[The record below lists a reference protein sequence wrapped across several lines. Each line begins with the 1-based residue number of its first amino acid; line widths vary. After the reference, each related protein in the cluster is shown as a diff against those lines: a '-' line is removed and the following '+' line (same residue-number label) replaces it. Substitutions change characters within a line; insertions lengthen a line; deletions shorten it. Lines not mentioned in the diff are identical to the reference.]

1 MLSDATETTDLT
13 QRFTRMTSRGAH
25 YGAVLG
31 SAAALLLSACTAPAS
46 RVTPAERAPEL
57 STLRRVDVS
66 WLERVTFGLDSQA
79 VGDYRR
85 LGRERYLEQQ
95 LRPPSEEL
103 PAPIA
108 AQVKVLENSDVDAA
122 ATLKSLHERRMA
134 LNALPEGEE
143 KEQARK
149 ALNDEGNRLAYQA
162 IRLQLLRAIY
172 SPAQLREQMVW
183 FWLNHFSVYQYKNDL
198 RWLVGDYEERAIRPY
213 ALGRFRDLVLATLEH
228 PAMLQYLD
236 NSQNAVGHVNENYAR
251 ELMELHTL
259 GVDGGYSQQDVQQLA
274 RVLTGVGIN
283 AGAAPH
289 LKPEWQALYVRRGA
303 FEFNPARH
311 DFTPKVLLG
320 HPVGGQGF
328 AEVEQAV
335 TLIVRQKACA
345 RFISRELATY
355 YVGDAPPPRLIEAMA
370 GTFQKTDG
378 DIAATLRTLF
388 LSAEFSA
395 PRTGKFKD
403 PMRYVLSAVRLAYDG
418 RTITNTRPLLD
429 WLNALGEAPYG
440 RQTPDGYPLTA
451 INWESPGQ
459 MSRRFEIARAIGS
472 GNVHLFDAEDGVV
485 TAGSGFPQLS
495 NRLYFEAIEPF
506 LATNTRAAL
515 AQAAS
520 PQEWNAF
527 MLASPEM
534 NYE

>member
-1 MLSDATETTDLT
+1 M
-13 QRFTRMTSRGAH
+13 QRFTRMTSRGTRYA
-25 YGAVLG
+25 AVLA
-31 SAAALLLSACTAPAS
+31 SAAALFLSACTAPAS

-95 LRPPSEEL
+95 LRPPAEDL
-103 PAPIA
+103 AAPIA
-108 AQVKVLENSDVDAA
+108 AQVKVLENSNIDAA
-122 ATLKSLHERRMA
+122 ATLKSLHERRTA
-134 LNALPEGEE
+134 LNALPEGAE

-162 IRLQLLRAIY
+162 IRLQLLRAMY

-183 FWLNHFSVYQYKNDL
+183 FWLNHFSVYQYKTDL
-198 RWLVGDYEERAIRPY
+198 RWLVGDYEEHAIRPY

-274 RVLTGVGIN
+274 RVLTGVGVN

-311 DFTPKVLLG
+311 DFAPKVLLG
-320 HPVGGQGF
+320 HSVAGRGF

-335 TLIVRQKACA
+335 DPHRAAAGLRALHLA
-345 RFISRELATY
+345 RSS
-355 YVGDAPPPRLIEAMA
+355 PPTSSAMHRRRVWSTRMA
-370 GTFQKTDG
+370 ETFQHTDG

-388 LSAEFSA
+388 LSPEFSA
-395 PRTGKFKD
+395 RRAAASSRTRCATWSRRCASRTTAARSPTAARCSIGSTPSVKRPSVD
-403 PMRYVLSAVRLAYDG
+403 RRRMVIRSRRLS
-418 RTITNTRPLLD
+418 
-429 WLNALGEAPYG
+429 W
-440 RQTPDGYPLTA
+440 Q
-451 INWESPGQ
+451 SPGQ
-459 MSRRFEIARAIGS
+459 MSRASRSRARSAPATS
-472 GNVHLFDAEDGVV
+472 HLFDPEDGGPPPSHGLSAALEPSVLRGHRTV
-485 TAGSGFPQLS
+485 PRRQL
-495 NRLYFEAIEPF
+495 RAR
-506 LATNTRAAL
+506 TRAGEL
-515 AQAAS
+515 AAGMEYLFAG
-520 PQEWNAF
+520 
-527 MLASPEM
+527 LAGVQL
-534 NYE
+534 